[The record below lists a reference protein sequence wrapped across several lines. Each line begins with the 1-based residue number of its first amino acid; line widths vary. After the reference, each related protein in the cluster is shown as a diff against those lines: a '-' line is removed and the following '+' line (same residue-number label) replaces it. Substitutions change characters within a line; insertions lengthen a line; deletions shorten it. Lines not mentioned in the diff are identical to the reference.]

1 MNRYPGPVLP
11 LELYEYT
18 VSLLSCEDDDAT
30 TLYACCL
37 LCRTLLPASR
47 RALYR
52 SIWICS
58 RRRLTLLARVLRD
71 PRTSGHLSWLRE
83 LHLYVHD
90 SSEPASE
97 HEGVG
102 ATSDSDSSGSDS
114 EDDGAAAA
122 GGEMWPTIPGLDATT
137 FPDNVDAPV
146 WSPLNRTFAHLL
158 PSLLKAA
165 IHNVSFIELRK
176 ELTSPSVFTTPFVS
190 VTTVLLSQHTVKR
203 FFHLQDVLSGLP
215 ALTEVHLNG
224 VLCSERN
231 LSWRQNHGDEDT
243 ITPTH
248 LSILTM
254 RNCDAHVADALLT
267 WIVDSSR
274 CQSLRHLS
282 VCRTL
287 WRTHRPQAAT
297 LHRFLENALNLDV
310 LHLNLDDYANQRLV
324 LAAPALRVL
333 QLDYTRAFTANIDK
347 LVALLDSTACASL
360 RALHIAVDFSTPR
373 AFNHWA
379 AVAAALERPH
389 FRRLAHLQ
397 ITHVLPAG
405 ADAAA
410 AQRLEQ
416 DMRRHLRRVPAHVAL
431 GIAADPCPRRTR
443 SELDVWHRE
452 RVQLLDPDGR
462 EADVRARRFRDEENW
477 PYVLACWRNS
487 RGRQPTRPSRLS
499 QVWTPDD

>member
-310 LHLNLDDYANQRLV
+310 LHLNLDDYGSSHSRSA
-324 LAAPALRVL
+324 
-333 QLDYTRAFTANIDK
+333 
-347 LVALLDSTACASL
+347 
-360 RALHIAVDFSTPR
+360 
-373 AFNHWA
+373 
-379 AVAAALERPH
+379 RP
-389 FRRLAHLQ
+389 
-397 ITHVLPAG
+397 LP
-405 ADAAA
+405 
-410 AQRLEQ
+410 
-416 DMRRHLRRVPAHVAL
+416 H
-431 GIAADPCPRRTR
+431 
-443 SELDVWHRE
+443 
-452 RVQLLDPDGR
+452 
-462 EADVRARRFRDEENW
+462 
-477 PYVLACWRNS
+477 
-487 RGRQPTRPSRLS
+487 
-499 QVWTPDD
+499 